1 MVRALAAPAI
11 SDAGRGNVG
20 LVMVVVA
27 ANGGE
32 NAAMPNAL
40 LNGPSVSWY
49 TPAPPRT
56 AVRPL
61 PATSHANPTR
71 GATFRRDG
79 LSPNGGPT
87 VKSASVKMFRSVV
100 SRPLASAGIEYAS

>member
-1 MVRALAAPAI
+1 MVRALAAPAV
-11 SDAGRGNVG
+11 SEAGRGNAG
-20 LVMVVVA
+20 LLIVAVA

-56 AVRPL
+56 AVLPL
-61 PATSHANPTR
+61 PFTSHAKPTR
-71 GATFRRDG
+71 GAQFFSDG
-79 LSPNGGPT
+79 FSPNGAPT
-87 VKSASVKMFRSVV
+87 VNDLSLTMSRSVV
-100 SRPLASAGIEYAS
+100 SRPFASDGSV

>member
-1 MVRALAAPAI
+1 MVRALAAPAV
-11 SDAGRGNVG
+11 SDAGRGNDG
-20 LVMVVVA
+20 LLIVAVA

-61 PATSHANPTR
+61 PVTSHAKPTR
-71 GATFRRDG
+71 GATLRIDG
-79 LSPNGGPT
+79 LAPNGSPT
-87 VKSASVKMFRSVV
+87 VNDRSVRSRSVV
-100 SRPLASAGIEYAS
+100 SRPFASAG

>member
-1 MVRALAAPAI
+1 MLKSIVRALAAPAV

-20 LVMVVVA
+20 LLIVAVA

-49 TPAPPRT
+49 MPAPPRT
-56 AVRPL
+56 AVLPL
-61 PATSHANPTR
+61 PATSHAKPRR
-71 GATFRRDG
+71 GATLPSDG
-79 LSPNGGPT
+79 FFANGAPT
-87 VKSASVKMFRSVV
+87 VNDRSV
-100 SRPLASAGIEYAS
+100 RMLRATPRLRWNARAR